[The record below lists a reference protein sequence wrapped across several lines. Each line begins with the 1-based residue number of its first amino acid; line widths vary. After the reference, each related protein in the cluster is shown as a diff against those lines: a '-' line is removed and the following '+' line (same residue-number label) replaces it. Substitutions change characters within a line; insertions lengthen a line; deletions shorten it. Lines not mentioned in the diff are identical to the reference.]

1 MTSESIY
8 LKRHKTIPIGVLW
21 MGTST
26 SDAGADDELID
37 TNIPVSYV
45 ANIWRNERLFIY
57 DGTGAGQTR
66 KIEAY
71 DGTDTFTLYDDW
83 ITNPDTTSRY
93 QVISGEGVS
102 GGTAG
107 DATAANQTTI
117 LGRHE
122 VPAADAAANALMR
135 DVIGNKTD
143 DAVGAPDGVASMM
156 AYMKAM
162 LGAGLVDG
170 IKNVGLN
177 RDLPYLT
184 EFFEDETITLAVWDE
199 TVTNS
204 GDISVLVEAGYK
216 FARMSTGATGVST
229 AVLNSDQRFEF
240 RPNSFN
246 LLTGVITRIVMEWD
260 MRIANVANILNSSF
274 LVGFGS
280 AKTSIRTSNDVA
292 GFMLVSDA
300 LNALTDDGGTEALT
314 DVSSGI
320 TLSNWNKYRVTA
332 VPGDTVQFYIN
343 DTLVATHNVAAEVPD
358 DVMYIVI
365 HNANDVAADAD
376 VDIAHIRQWYSE

>member
-1 MTSESIY
+1 MTGESVYIKEHMQIIEGVIRRGTATAGGATT
-8 LKRHKTIPIGVLW
+8 LTDDDIP
-21 MGTST
+21 
-26 SDAGADDELID
+26 D
-37 TNIPVSYV
+37 SYV
-45 ANIWRNERLFIY
+45 TDLWNDETIY
-57 DGTGAGQTR
+57 IFAGTGAGQSK
-66 KIEAY
+66 KIETY
-71 DGTDTFTLYDDW
+71 DQPTHTFTIYDSW
-83 ITNPDTTSRY
+83 IVQPDTDSRY
-93 QVISGEGVS
+93 QVVVGTGIS

-107 DATAANQTTI
+107 DATAANQ
-117 LGRHE
+117 E
-122 VPAADAAANALMR
+122 VATADAAANALMR

-143 DAVGAPDGVASMM
+143 DAVGAPDGVASLMG
-156 AYMKAM
+156 YMKAM

-199 TVTNS
+199 TVTNT
-204 GDISVLVEAGYK
+204 GAISVLVEDGYK

-246 LLTGVITRIVMEWD
+246 LLTGVITRVVLEWD
-260 MRIANVANILNSSF
+260 MRITNVANILNSSF

-292 GFMLVSDA
+292 GFVLVSDV

-343 DTLVATHNVAAEVPD
+343 DTPVATHDVAAEVPD

-365 HNANDVAADAD
+365 HNANDAAADAD